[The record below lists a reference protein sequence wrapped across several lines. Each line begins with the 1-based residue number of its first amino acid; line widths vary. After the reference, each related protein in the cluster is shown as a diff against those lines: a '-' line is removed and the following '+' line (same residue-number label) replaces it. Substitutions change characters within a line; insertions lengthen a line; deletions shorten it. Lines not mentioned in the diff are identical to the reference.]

1 VGAARLRSERFWP
14 LAAGVF
20 RWTGARIVCV
30 AVGRNCRVCHRGS
43 VDGRAWP
50 VGLWAAHAQN
60 LKVCC
65 VTEPFALPIVPRYAE
80 VDQQGVVFNGHY
92 LTWLDE
98 ASTAFF
104 EHLGVPFTEFNLW
117 GLDVQVVHAELDYLA
132 PVRWRDSVRVAT
144 RCESIGT
151 TSFTLCFDVLR
162 RGDDGNDITAVRGR
176 NVYVVVSAE
185 HWTKCEIPPRLR
197 EALTS
202 VAGQG
207 QNVTGGGTVT
217 P

>member
-1 VGAARLRSERFWP
+1 M
-14 LAAGVF
+14 
-20 RWTGARIVCV
+20 
-30 AVGRNCRVCHRGS
+30 
-43 VDGRAWP
+43 D
-50 VGLWAAHAQN
+50 

-65 VTEPFALPIVPRYAE
+65 VTEPFSLPIVPRYAE

-92 LTWLDE
+92 LTWFDE

-104 EHLGVPFTEFNLW
+104 DHLGLPFTEFNAW

-132 PVRWRDSVRVAT
+132 PVRWRDSVLVQA
-144 RCESIGT
+144 RCDSMGT
-151 TSFTLCFDVLR
+151 TSFAMRFDVLR
-162 RGDDGNDITAVRGR
+162 RGAGEAEVTAVRGR
-176 NVYVVVSAE
+176 NVYVMVSTQD
-185 HWTKCEIPPRLR
+185 WTKREIPTALR

-207 QNVTGGGTVT
+207 QNAIDVDVDVEKGTVT